1 MLRPT
6 ESKILFLQQLGR
18 GLRRAEGKE
27 RLVVL
32 DFIGNHHSFLH
43 KPQALGQIG
52 SGYKQLA
59 EFARKVE
66 TRRLELPT
74 GCYINFDLE
83 LIDFLKSLDGD
94 GVARDYE
101 ALRDGLGRRPTL
113 AEFYRS
119 GANLGRMR
127 KEYESWFGL
136 VKTMD
141 DLGETESAILDAHQD
156 LLRELE
162 ITTMTKSFKMVLL
175 EAFQELD
182 GWHIAPTLGQL
193 AERSWQILQRRRPL
207 LADLPDT
214 LEDTQNGTSAGWQ
227 RYWRSNPVNAWIGGN
242 QAAEQNSLFRVR
254 NDFFEPVFNVAP
266 EQQETLTEMVQEL
279 IDYRLAAYEAR
290 RTTTTRTDNVIPF
303 RRERPDAIELPYFPN
318 LRIACGHFRTARADV
333 EEHRRLGSGYGHLD
347 PARHFIAR
355 ASGNSMNGGKN
366 PIRDGDYLLL
376 ELVSP
381 TNAGSITGTIMAIE
395 RQDRTGEDQY
405 LLRGVTKQRDGSYV
419 LVANNRDYEDL
430 HVTPEMAEELRTL
443 ARLKAVIDPLELAVG
458 ESFMREEIPP
468 LFGAEFNPGNWNSG
482 HVVLPER
489 NAHVLLVTLN
499 KQGKSVDHRYLDR
512 WIDDHTF
519 QWSSQNSA
527 TPENKRGR
535 EIIEH
540 EKLGITLHLFVRET
554 KLSGGKAAPFTYHGK
569 VRYKTHE
576 GSAPMS
582 VLLEVG

>member
-1 MLRPT
+1 
-6 ESKILFLQQLGR
+6 
-18 GLRRAEGKE
+18 
-27 RLVVL
+27 
-32 DFIGNHHSFLH
+32 
-43 KPQALGQIG
+43 
-52 SGYKQLA
+52 
-59 EFARKVE
+59 
-66 TRRLELPT
+66 
-74 GCYINFDLE
+74 
-83 LIDFLKSLDGD
+83 
-94 GVARDYE
+94 
-101 ALRDGLGRRPTL
+101 
-113 AEFYRS
+113 
-119 GANLGRMR
+119 
-127 KEYESWFGL
+127 
-136 VKTMD
+136 
-141 DLGETESAILDAHQD
+141 
-156 LLRELE
+156 
-162 ITTMTKSFKMVLL
+162 
-175 EAFQELD
+175 
-182 GWHIAPTLGQL
+182 
-193 AERSWQILQRRRPL
+193 
-207 LADLPDT
+207 
-214 LEDTQNGTSAGWQ
+214 
-227 RYWRSNPVNAWIGGN
+227 
-242 QAAEQNSLFRVR
+242 
-254 NDFFEPVFNVAP
+254 
-266 EQQETLTEMVQEL
+266 
-279 IDYRLAAYEAR
+279 
-290 RTTTTRTDNVIPF
+290 
-303 RRERPDAIELPYFPN
+303 
-318 LRIACGHFRTARADV
+318 
-333 EEHRRLGSGYGHLD
+333 
-347 PARHFIAR
+347 
-355 ASGNSMNGGKN
+355 MNGGKN